1 MNAMAENFYVWLRK
15 KMGKGK
21 AGCMCIGKGK
31 ELYISL
37 HRVRASAFS
46 LSCFWNSFG

>member
-1 MNAMAENFYVWLRK
+1 
-15 KMGKGK
+15 MGKGK

-37 HRVRASAFS
+37 HRVQASAFS
-46 LSCFWNSFG
+46 LSCFCNSFGWCVENIRDNFAFHHF